1 MPETMLQKVF
11 RAYENGENVF
21 LPDGTEWAIKKIAN
35 GRARLWKIFFNG
47 PQDKKGR
54 VGTVN
59 VPVDDLRVK

>member
-1 MPETMLQKVF
+1 MLQKVF

-47 PQDKKGR
+47 INDKKGR